1 MTEALKI
8 QLDNVTRELQAL
20 QVENA
25 RLREANPELTLLID
39 AEHKELEE
47 LRQNLYESHECEIQ
61 TKQEKEIVE
70 KELASV
76 KEKLME
82 AEEAYESERAA
93 KNEVDEL
100 LKEAQVEITELRNT
114 MGTLKLQ
121 LKCALNGKEL
131 CEYKLTE
138 ERTKARTHGGI
149 QQAARM
155 HEASLRSSSTES
167 YSYT

>member
-47 LRQNLYESHECEIQ
+47 LRQNLYDSRECEIQ

-82 AEEAYESERAA
+82 AEEACESERAA

-100 LKEAQVEITELRNT
+100 LKEAQAEITELRNT
-114 MGTLKLQ
+114 TGTLKLQ
-121 LKCALNGKEL
+121 LQCALNEKEL

-149 QQAARM
+149 
-155 HEASLRSSSTES
+155 
-167 YSYT
+167 